1 MTNTKIIG
9 NKIAEARKEKKMTQ
23 AQLAQYL
30 FISHQAVG
38 KWERG
43 ESMPDITTF
52 NRLADILGVELNYF
66 SENIQVITD
75 KTLVDDQP
83 KPISGINSKVRQ
95 VPINLTAINLEGS
108 DFAGVTLNN
117 GKFKVSS
124 LHRANFNSAR
134 LSESSFEVLDASE
147 ASFDDSYLT
156 DCKFLTTDLTGAS
169 FRNSTLVK
177 TLLNMSGQ
185 GAAFVDSSFLDATFS
200 KSDLRTTTFENCNF
214 EGVDFNYCDLRAVR
228 FDHQTFIGVKFE
240 KSALEHVSFRGA
252 TLKNVSFTVPFSLTN
267 KSYQSIK
274 TVCFDEAR
282 MDKLTYAALKG
293 LWILDLSKV
302 III

>member
-1 MTNTKIIG
+1 MIG

-23 AQLAQYL
+23 AQLAQHL

-66 SENIQVITD
+66 SENTQVITD
-75 KTLVDDQP
+75 KKLLDEQAKTHSE
-83 KPISGINSKVRQ
+83 ISSKARQ
-95 VPINLTAINLEGS
+95 VPINLTAINLQGS

-124 LHRANFNSAR
+124 LHSANFNSAK
-134 LSESSFEVLDASE
+134 LSESTFELLDARE
-147 ASFDDSYLT
+147 ANFDDSYLT
-156 DCKFLTTDLTGAS
+156 DCRFLTTDLKGAS
-169 FRNSTLVK
+169 FRRTNLVK

-185 GAAFVDSSFLDATFS
+185 GATFVDTNLLDVTFS
-200 KSDLRTTTFENCNF
+200 KSDLRTTTFENCTF
-214 EGVDFNYCDLRAVR
+214 EGVDFNYCDLRAMR
-228 FDHQTFIGVKFE
+228 FDDQTFISVKFD
-240 KSALEHVSFRGA
+240 KSALDHVSFRGA
-252 TLKNVSFTVPFSLTN
+252 TLKNVSFNLPFSLTN

-282 MDKLTYAALKG
+282 MDKLTYAALKS
-293 LWILDLSKV
+293 LWVLDLSKV